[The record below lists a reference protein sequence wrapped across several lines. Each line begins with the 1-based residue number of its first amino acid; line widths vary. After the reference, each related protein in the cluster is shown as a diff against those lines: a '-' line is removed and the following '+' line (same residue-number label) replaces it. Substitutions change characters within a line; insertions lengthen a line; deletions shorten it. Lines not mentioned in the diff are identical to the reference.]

1 MSHVKLHVVFSL
13 IGLHSATSSADQII
27 LMNGDIIQGTQTEI
41 TDTHIIWNA
50 DNFGTL
56 SIALNQVVSI
66 SPTAQEP
73 EDLISE
79 ISSASPDESLEG
91 RIGVSGYSAVVT
103 KIVRNGTFRLI

>member
-13 IGLHSATSSADQII
+13 IVLHSATSSADQII

-73 EDLISE
+73 EDLIS
-79 ISSASPDESLEG
+79 
-91 RIGVSGYSAVVT
+91 
-103 KIVRNGTFRLI
+103 